1 MVQLFN
7 SAGRILA
14 FALMGIVGAVGLY
27 PWVGAVLAVVVGLY
41 LLGRYVQRRELQ
53 SLRKSRN

>member
-7 SAGRILA
+7 SAGRIIA

-27 PWVGAVLAVVVGLY
+27 PWAGAVLAVIVGLY
-41 LLGRYVQRRELQ
+41 LLGRQ

>member
-7 SAGRILA
+7 SAGRIIA
-14 FALMGIVGAVGLY
+14 FAIMGIVGMIALY
-27 PWVGAVLAVVVGLY
+27 PWQAGTVLAVIVGLY
-41 LLGRYVQRRELQ
+41 LLGRQ